1 MFSVISQKA
10 APHDYDLRQK
20 GNTPGESPVHPGFL
34 HEATFRITG
43 EGHKTQAEHSEC
55 IELRWRVELRY
66 CYSSNSPHSNEDL
79 AQPKNNSNERG
90 KEEGKKKKKEGG
102 RKKRRKEREER
113 KNPEKKDKY
122 TCKDN
127 DGNIS
132 WILIRKYKGQMTM
145 TTLKSAE

>member
-1 MFSVISQKA
+1 M
-10 APHDYDLRQK
+10 R
-20 GNTPGESPVHPGFL
+20 E
-34 HEATFRITG
+34 
-43 EGHKTQAEHSEC
+43 
-55 IELRWRVELRY
+55 
-66 CYSSNSPHSNEDL
+66 
-79 AQPKNNSNERG
+79 

-102 RKKRRKEREER
+102 RKKRRREREER

-132 WILIRKYKGQMTM
+132 QILIRKDKDQMTM

>member
-1 MFSVISQKA
+1 M
-10 APHDYDLRQK
+10 R
-20 GNTPGESPVHPGFL
+20 E
-34 HEATFRITG
+34 
-43 EGHKTQAEHSEC
+43 
-55 IELRWRVELRY
+55 
-66 CYSSNSPHSNEDL
+66 
-79 AQPKNNSNERG
+79 

-102 RKKRRKEREER
+102 RKKRRREREER

-132 WILIRKYKGQMTM
+132 QILIRKDKGQMTM

>member
-90 KEEGKKKKKEGG
+90 KEEGKKKKKGRREEEKKEGKG
-102 RKKRRKEREER
+102 RKEESRE
-113 KNPEKKDKY
+113 
-122 TCKDN
+122 
-127 DGNIS
+127 
-132 WILIRKYKGQMTM
+132 KGQIYMQRQRWKYFM
-145 TTLKSAE
+145 DFYKKI